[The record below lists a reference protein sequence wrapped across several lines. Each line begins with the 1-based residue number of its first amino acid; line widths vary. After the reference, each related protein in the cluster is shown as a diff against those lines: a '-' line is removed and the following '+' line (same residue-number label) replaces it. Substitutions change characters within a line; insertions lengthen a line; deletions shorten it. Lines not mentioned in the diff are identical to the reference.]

1 MLVSGLF
8 LGDGTRLQKEG
19 YIDFYTLLH
28 AERFISRQVSPLA
41 RSRLNFVIMRPNLDS
56 LAPANASALQRI
68 RTLAQLLDNAIP
80 IPGTPYRI
88 GLDPIMGM
96 IPGGGDVVGLF
107 LSAYLV
113 LECLRFRLPT
123 ETLFRM
129 VGNLALDGIL
139 GLLPG
144 MGDFFDAVWKSNAR
158 NLALLE
164 AHLANPDDSRA
175 ADRQTVT
182 LIAIAVVAIVGGIT
196 LLMASILRAL
206 LVALGLVA

>member
-1 MLVSGLF
+1 VSG
-8 LGDGTRLQKEG
+8 GDRPQTE
-19 YIDFYTLLH
+19 FPM
-28 AERFISRQVSPLA
+28 SRQRDSRALA
-41 RSRLNFVIMRPNLDS
+41 D
-56 LAPANASALQRI
+56 ASALQRI
-68 RTLAQLLDNAIP
+68 RTLAYLLDNAIP
-80 IPGTPYRI
+80 IPGTRYRI
-88 GLDPIMGM
+88 GLDPIMGL

-129 VGNLALDGIL
+129 VGNLVLDSIL

-164 AHLANPDDSRA
+164 AHLANPVESEA
-175 ADRQTVT
+175 ADRQTVA
-182 LIAIAVVAIVGGIT
+182 LMAIAVVAIVGGIS
-196 LLMASILRAL
+196 LLMASLLRAL
-206 LVALGLVA
+206 LTALTAVG